1 MPVWQHKPLSS
12 VSAII
17 LAGGEGNRLFPLTQF
32 RCKPAVTFGGRYRI
46 IDVAVSNAINSSITE
61 VYIIS
66 QFLAPTLN
74 NYIANTYISR
84 SSHRAQIRILSP
96 DATLGRKG
104 LYEGTADA
112 VRKNL
117 KTILQ
122 SPSKYFV
129 ILSGDQLYTM
139 DLSDMLS
146 FAIKKN
152 ADLTIATIPVNREEA
167 KRMGVMKVNPSLQ
180 ITNFFEKPKST
191 EILEEFQ
198 NPAEIGS
205 SNEYLGSMGIYIFK
219 KEALLELLKED
230 RREDFGKH
238 LIPTQMGK
246 GKTFAYI
253 FNGYWEDIGTITSF
267 YEANLRLTKNST
279 CLDLYNER
287 YPIYTEHFHL
297 PSPRLIS
304 TKVSDSIICDG
315 SIIEASNITNS
326 MIGIRSH
333 IKKGTKII
341 DSIIMGNQRYSP
353 LQEETK
359 FSASPFSIGENCHIE
374 KTIIDEHCLIGNNV
388 TLSNPDKI
396 KNYDAK
402 EYFIRDGII
411 IIPAGTHLP
420 DNFAA

>member
-1 MPVWQHKPLSS
+1 MPLWQDKLPPS

-17 LAGGEGNRLFPLTQF
+17 LAGGEGSRLFPLTQF

-46 IDVAVSNAINSSITE
+46 IDVAVSNAINSSITDI
-61 VYIIS
+61 YIIS

-74 NYIANTYISR
+74 NYIASTYISR
-84 SSHRAQIRILSP
+84 SAPRAQIHLLSP
-96 DATLGRKG
+96 DASLGRKG

-112 VRKNL
+112 VRKNID
-117 KTILQ
+117 TILQ
-122 SPSKYFV
+122 SGSQYVV

-152 ADLTIATIPVNREEA
+152 ADLTIATIPVNKEDA
-167 KRMGVMKVNPSLQ
+167 KRMGVLKVDPTLQ
-180 ITNFFEKPKST
+180 IIDFFEKPKSAQA
-191 EILEEFQ
+191 LEQFQ
-198 NPAEIGS
+198 IPAEMNYS
-205 SNEYLGSMGIYIFK
+205 QEYLGSMGIYIFK
-219 KEALLELLKED
+219 KEALALLLKED
-230 RREDFGKH
+230 TREDFGKH
-238 LIPTQMGK
+238 LIPTQMQK

-287 YPIYTEHFHL
+287 YPIYTQQLHL
-297 PSPRLIS
+297 PSPRLIN

-315 SIIEASNITNS
+315 SIIEASDITNS
-326 MIGIRSH
+326 MIGIRSY
-333 IKKGTKII
+333 IKKGTKIV

-353 LQEETK
+353 LPEELKLST
-359 FSASPFSIGENCHIE
+359 FPFSIGENCRIE
-374 KTIIDEHCLIGNNV
+374 KAIIDEHCVIGNNV
-388 TLSNPDKI
+388 SLTNLEKI
-396 KNYDAK
+396 KNHDS
-402 EYFIRDGII
+402 ENYFIRDGII

-420 DNFAA
+420 DNFTI